1 MKKARPFIKTLT
13 GNRRFKR
20 LLGVSGESRGMRSG
34 LVAIKPGE
42 SVGWHSTERK
52 EEALI
57 ILDGKAKVCLGK
69 KTVTACGSSFVYL
82 PRGVCHNVQNSGA
95 GILRYVYLTYQPR

>member
-1 MKKARPFIKTLT
+1 MKDPKPFIKTLSAK
-13 GNRRFKR
+13 RRFKR

-34 LVAIKPGE
+34 LVALKPGE
-42 SVGWHSTERK
+42 SIGWHSTEHK

-57 ILDGKAKVCLGK
+57 ILEGRGKVYLGK

-82 PRGVCHNVQNSGA
+82 PRGTCHNVKNTGT
-95 GILRYVYLTYQPR
+95 GILKYVYLTSQPR